1 MSSRDARLRK
11 RETLVVEGPISLR
24 MYRVALAREGRNGT
38 DVVSLP
44 MMAARL
50 AGGFLRPADED
61 TLFPL
66 IREALEQECLEEL
79 GAVASLPGT
88 PRAVLGALGTVWR
101 EGTARLH
108 DAPRSAD
115 LLRVERFLRESL
127 PPGMLLPPDL
137 ARAARERARFAP
149 SIFGSIVLDGVVEV
163 APVWRDLLNDLADI
177 TSWTS
182 TAHGCRDWFRGEM
195 RMRTPTECAVAP
207 PELCAD
213 PRSEVVEAL
222 RWLRA
227 LLSSGDV
234 KAAEVG
240 ITAPSPATWDEHF
253 LVLASE
259 ADLPLHFSHG
269 RPALATAEGQACAA
283 LADVLLRGLN
293 QDRVWR
299 LLRRLPRTPLLDAL
313 PADWSA
319 GLPRGAA
326 LASLDHWRAAVA
338 AAAPSRTTNE
348 SAANALLPI
357 LVLLARGAGAAA
369 EAGER
374 LLSGGSRALWRRALN
389 AAPAAAL
396 ELSLQSLRV
405 SDGSEAGACAVWG
418 PSRHFAAS
426 PRAHMRLIG
435 LAGRSWPRRDEDD
448 AVLPAHLWREG
459 RAPRTAE
466 RDRLDF
472 SIISDQARTL
482 VLSRSQRNAAGLLL
496 APSPLWAAGEIVLGR
511 GRIPLHA
518 FSETDR
524 LFARPK
530 EAVERPR
537 IALTAAC
544 WANRKSANQHTVHD
558 GQIRAG
564 HPVIEAALSAPHS
577 ISALERLL
585 LDPLGYVWERALGWR
600 ALPLEPQPLGLS
612 PRTFGEMVHALI
624 SETLRALSASG
635 PRPTSEAQRDA
646 ALAAACAS
654 MEESWPLRQPVP
666 PPLLWRHLLG
676 EAASRARRA
685 LEEDSPD
692 AMSAQ
697 TWTEVEFG
705 GDTQVPGLPW
715 ISLGA
720 VQIGGTGLS
729 LRGRIDRLDLA
740 ANGRTVV
747 LTDYKSGP
755 APAHAGCVVFGRGAE
770 LQRVFY
776 ALAASSLLPEAQR
789 IVSRLVYLG
798 EGAQAFAIP
807 EEALGKVLADAA
819 AYAAAAV
826 ETLRSGRIAPGDES
840 RSHDDLWLALPADRQ
855 AYRASKQR
863 VFATANGTLRRY
875 WGLA

>member
-1 MSSRDARLRK
+1 M
-11 RETLVVEGPISLR
+11 
-24 MYRVALAREGRNGT
+24 
-38 DVVSLP
+38 SLP

-50 AGGFLRPADED
+50 AGGFLRPVDED
-61 TLFPL
+61 ALLPL
-66 IREALEQECLEEL
+66 IREALEQESLEEL

-101 EGTARLH
+101 EGAALLY
-108 DAPRSAD
+108 DGPRAAD
-115 LLRVERFLRESL
+115 LMRVERFVRESL
-127 PPGMLLPPDL
+127 PPGMLPPPNL
-137 ARAARERARFAP
+137 ARAARERALFAP
-149 SIFGSIVLDGVVEV
+149 SILGSIVLEGVVEV

-177 TSWTS
+177 TSWTG
-182 TAHGCRDWFRGEM
+182 TAHGCRDWFRGYT
-195 RMRTPTECAVAP
+195 RPRPPTECVVAL

-227 LLSSGDV
+227 LLSSGNV
-234 KAAEVG
+234 QAAEVG

-253 LVLASE
+253 LVLAGE

-269 RPALATAEGQACAA
+269 IPALATGEGQACAA
-283 LADVLLRGLN
+283 LADILLRGLS
-293 QDRVWR
+293 QDRVRR
-299 LLRRLPRTPLLDAL
+299 LVRRLPRTPLLDAL
-313 PADWSA
+313 PADWAA

-326 LASLDHWRAAVA
+326 LASLDHWCAAVA
-338 AAAPSRTTNE
+338 AAASSRTTGE
-348 SAANALLPI
+348 SAANALLPV
-357 LVLLARGAGAAA
+357 LVLLARGAASAA

-374 LLSGGSRALWRRALN
+374 LLSSGSLALWRRALN

-405 SDGSEAGACAVWG
+405 SDGREAGACAVWG

-435 LAGRSWPRRDEDD
+435 LAGRSWPRRDDD
-448 AVLPAHLWREG
+448 DPIIPAHLWREG
-459 RAPRTAE
+459 RALGTAE

-472 SIISDQARTL
+472 SIISDQARSL
-482 VLSRSQRNAAGLLL
+482 VLSRSRRNAAGLLL
-496 APSPLWAAGEIVLGR
+496 SPSPLWTAGETVLGR

-537 IALTAAC
+537 IALTATC
-544 WANRKSANQHTVHD
+544 WANRKSADQHTVHD
-558 GQIRAG
+558 GQIRAD

-635 PRPTSEAQRDA
+635 PRLPGEAPRES
-646 ALAAACAS
+646 ALATSCAA
-654 MEESWPLRQPVP
+654 MEDSWPLRRPVP
-666 PPLLWRHLLG
+666 PPLLWRHLIG

-685 LEEDSPD
+685 LEEDNPD
-692 AMSAQ
+692 AKSAQ
-697 TWTEVEFG
+697 TWTEIAFG
-705 GDTQVPGLPW
+705 GDTQIPGLPW
-715 ISLGA
+715 ISPGA
-720 VQIGGTGLS
+720 VSIGDTGLH

-740 ANGRTVV
+740 AHGRTAV
-747 LTDYKSGP
+747 LTEYKSGP
-755 APAHAGCVVFGRGAE
+755 APAHAGRVVFGRGAE

-776 ALAASSLLPEAQR
+776 ALAVSSLLPEAQR
-789 IVSRLVYLG
+789 IVSRLMYLG

-807 EEALGKVLADAA
+807 EEAFGKALADAA
-819 AYAAAAV
+819 SFTAAAA
-826 ETLRSGRIAPGDES
+826 ETLRSGKIAPGEES
-840 RSHDDLWLALPADRQ
+840 RFHDDLWLALPADRQ

-863 VFATANGTLRRY
+863 AFAAANGTLRRY